1 MQFILKAIYTKNKTM
16 ETKQISGHLK
26 LGVGTE
32 NVFRDDEYIL
42 KLDCGVEGFKT
53 LNLLKIVEFVHLTDE
68 SYGA

>member
-26 LGVGTE
+26 LGVGTK
-32 NVFRDDEYIL
+32 NIFRDDEYIL